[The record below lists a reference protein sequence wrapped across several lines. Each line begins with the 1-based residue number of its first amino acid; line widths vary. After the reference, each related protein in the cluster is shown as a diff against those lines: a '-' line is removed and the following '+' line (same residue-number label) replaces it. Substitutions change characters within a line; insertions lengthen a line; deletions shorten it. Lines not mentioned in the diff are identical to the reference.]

1 MEEVVQIDG
10 VELTT
15 EGEKTSTKDGA
26 KAKWENVKRLTING
40 VLKTKEES
48 YKLTKMYGGE
58 DGVLDDLEITMIKYD
73 TDHNGTFDIS
83 EVKSI
88 LFDMDKKTK
97 EANSLR
103 KKLHLVV
110 LASVIVISLLLGL
123 MLGANEVTKENHTK
137 GGNLVDKNGGSVKIQ
152 QVRSV
157 ANLLEYT
164 KLDYEVL
171 KEVKDVSFQLEVGK
185 QDIFMKVAGFE
196 RENDGTAITLHG
208 YNQGVS
214 LVITSSTVTY
224 KVTGVGDRVVNTKA
238 ARRRRQRRLIQM
250 NSNGRN
256 EERLLFNSEA
266 ELVESFEE
274 SDDDDGMKGNDRKLS
289 FQGALMTSG
298 SFTMMASSTLN

>member
-1 MEEVVQIDG
+1 M
-10 VELTT
+10 
-15 EGEKTSTKDGA
+15 
-26 KAKWENVKRLTING
+26 
-40 VLKTKEES
+40 
-48 YKLTKMYGGE
+48 
-58 DGVLDDLEITMIKYD
+58 
-73 TDHNGTFDIS
+73 
-83 EVKSI
+83 
-88 LFDMDKKTK
+88 
-97 EANSLR
+97 
-103 KKLHLVV
+103 
-110 LASVIVISLLLGL
+110 
-123 MLGANEVTKENHTK
+123 
-137 GGNLVDKNGGSVKIQ
+137 DKNGGSVKIQ

-274 SDDDDGMKGNDRKLS
+274 SDDDDGMKGNDRKLGFS
-289 FQGALMTSG
+289 GSLMTSG
-298 SFTMMASSTLN
+298 SFTMMAASGLN